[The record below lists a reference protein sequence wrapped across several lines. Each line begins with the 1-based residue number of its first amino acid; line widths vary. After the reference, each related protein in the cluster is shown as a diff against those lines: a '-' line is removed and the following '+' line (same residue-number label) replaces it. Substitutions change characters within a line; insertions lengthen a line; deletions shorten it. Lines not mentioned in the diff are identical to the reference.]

1 MHFDHDLGFEC
12 CRDEAEKLEW
22 RIGDSRVNSQLHG
35 TKHSLVRQGSDGQE
49 SG

>member
-1 MHFDHDLGFEC
+1 MISVVNAAGM
-12 CRDEAEKLEW
+12 RQ
-22 RIGDSRVNSQLHG
+22 RILSGVNRAIRGVNSQLHG